1 MNVASARRGV
11 ELAGVRPSTSTAR
24 DEAAWRT
31 WFLLLA
37 AVLFGLYW
45 IDPPNVPD
53 LAAQTARAEAAK
65 EGAYLWWTGWFGGLT
80 MPSYSVFSPWIM
92 AQLGIG
98 LSAAV
103 AGVAACAAAPI
114 LFEGTRRPRAGAAI
128 FGVGVLLNVL
138 GGRITFALGFAA
150 AVTAAALLRRRQ
162 GAWAAAAGVVACL
175 FSPLAGLW
183 LGLILV
189 TVAIVDPSRRR
200 AAIGGSVALLAVAG
214 VLAVVFAGG
223 GPMAFPLWHVA
234 LALLAVTGVLL
245 CCPDRS
251 IRIGALV
258 FGAAVLA
265 FAIVPTAVGTNMM
278 RLVWLTAAPA
288 VVATGAVHLRRGGVA
303 LLSASAL
310 LWPGVDLSLE
320 MAKASSPAASPA
332 YYEPLVERVQQL
344 TAAAGPEAAG
354 QRIEIIDPAS
364 HWSAAYVAPS
374 VPIAR
379 GWDRQAD
386 RSANPLFYDG
396 SLNAASYR
404 TWLRDLA
411 VRWVA
416 LPTEGSLDYAAK
428 AEADLV
434 RSGLPYLKPVWA
446 NESWQLFQVVDDT
459 PLVRGAQVVATDA
472 SEITFFA
479 SQAGLVHLQ
488 IRWSP
493 VLTLTSASSTD
504 DDGAAGCVRE
514 RGEWTSVEVPAAGTY
529 TLSSKLP
536 LPTGAEGPDCD

>member
-1 MNVASARRGV
+1 MASARRGI
-11 ELAGVRPSTSTAR
+11 ELAGLQPATSSSRR
-24 DEAAWRT
+24 DGGAWRI

-65 EGAYLWWTGWFGGLT
+65 DGAYLWWTGWFGGLM

-103 AGVAACAAAPI
+103 AGIAACAAAPT

-128 FGVGVLLNVL
+128 FGVGIFLNVL
-138 GGRITFALGFAA
+138 GGRVTFALGFAA
-150 AVTAAALLRRRQ
+150 AVIAAALLRRRL
-162 GAWAAAAGVVACL
+162 GGWAAGAGVVACL
-175 FSPLAGLW
+175 LSPLAGLW
-183 LGLILV
+183 LGLIAV

-200 AAIGGSVALLAVAG
+200 AAIASSAALIAVAG
-214 VLAVVFAGG
+214 VLAGVFHNS
-223 GPMAFPLWHVA
+223 GPMAFPLWHAA
-234 LALLAVTGVLL
+234 LALAAVVTVLL
-245 CCPDRS
+245 VCPDRAV
-251 IRIGALV
+251 RVGALV

-265 FAIVPTAVGTNMM
+265 FALVPTAVGTNMM
-278 RLVWLTAAPA
+278 RLVWLTAGPA
-288 VVATGAVHLRRGGVA
+288 IVATGAVQLRRGGVA
-303 LLSASAL
+303 VLSVGAL

-320 MAKASSPAASPA
+320 LAKASSPAASPG
-332 YYEPLVERVQQL
+332 YYQPLVERVQQL
-344 TAAAGPEAAG
+344 ATAAGPAAAG
-354 QRIEIIDPAS
+354 QRLEMIDPAS

-396 SLNAASYR
+396 SLNADTYR
-404 TWLRDLA
+404 AWLDDLA

-416 LPTEGSLDYAAK
+416 LPIEGSLDYAAK
-428 AEADLV
+428 AEADLI
-434 RSGLPYLKPVWA
+434 RSGLPYLQPVWT
-446 NESWQLFQVVDDT
+446 NETWQLFQVLDDT
-459 PLVRGAQVVATDA
+459 PLVRGAQVIDIDA
-472 SEITFFA
+472 SEVTFFA
-479 SQAGLVHLQ
+479 PDAGPVHLQ

-493 VLTLTSASSTD
+493 MLTLTDAT
-504 DDGAAGCVRE
+504 GEVAGCVRE
-514 RGEWTSVEVPAAGTY
+514 RGEWTTVELDGPGTY
-529 TLSSKLP
+529 TLASKLT
-536 LPTGAEGPDCD
+536 LPTRADRADCD